1 MVKPWPT
8 EAGLIFVAQ
17 MFRPCFDGPEVGV
30 LESKNETGGEL
41 CGGGREPLAVIQG
54 LRSHASL
61 GSLTLFVG
69 RRYPKCGFL
78 MSCAEVRACPT
89 YTWGVN
95 T

>member
-17 MFRPCFDGPEVGV
+17 MFHRCFDGPEVGV
-30 LESKNETGGEL
+30 LESKNETEGE
-41 CGGGREPLAVIQG
+41 GGREPLAVIQG
-54 LRSHASL
+54 LRSDASL

-69 RRYPKCGFL
+69 RCYPKCGFL